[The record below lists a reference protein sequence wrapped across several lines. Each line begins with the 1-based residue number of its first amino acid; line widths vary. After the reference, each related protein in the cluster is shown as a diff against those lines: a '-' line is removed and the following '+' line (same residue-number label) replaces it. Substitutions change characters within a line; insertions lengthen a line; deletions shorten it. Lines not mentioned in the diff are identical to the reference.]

1 MPLLQPG
8 SSQQNI
14 RNAQCRQFL
23 LGIIIIIVVVVV
35 VVGLVVGGLVG
46 GEVGLAQ
53 TFPEEEVMLLSS
65 PPLHSYLSHRE
76 NWLSEDPGH

>member
-1 MPLLQPG
+1 M
-8 SSQQNI
+8 
-14 RNAQCRQFL
+14 
-23 LGIIIIIVVVVV
+23 VVVVV